1 MPTVASVDEYI
12 AAQPAA
18 TQTRLRE
25 LRAIVRAAAPEAAEV
40 ISYGM
45 PTYKFPSGGG
55 VHFGAAKHHCALYGA
70 AIDRFA
76 DELRGFEMS
85 KGTLRFPLDRPIP
98 EDLVRRLVQATV
110 AEKQSAPER

>member
-1 MPTVASVDEYI
+1 MPTAASVDEYI
-12 AAQPAA
+12 AAQPDA

-25 LRAIVRAAAPEAAEV
+25 LRASVRAAAPESREV

-45 PTYKFPSGGG
+45 PTYKFPSGGS

-76 DELRGFEMS
+76 DELRDFEKS
-85 KGTLRFPLDRPIP
+85 RGTLRFPLDRPIP
-98 EDLVRRLVQATV
+98 EDLVRRLVRATV
-110 AEKQSAPER
+110 VEKQIAPKR